1 MTVGFWLEKKKVIYK
16 HMPDV
21 RQHLQI
27 ISFLMTD
34 LKHDGLAVT
43 KIKHRT
49 KTVKQTKKPY
59 VYTYNADKD
68 IFVTS

>member
-1 MTVGFWLEKKKVIYK
+1 
-16 HMPDV
+16 MPDV
-21 RQHLQI
+21 RQHLQT